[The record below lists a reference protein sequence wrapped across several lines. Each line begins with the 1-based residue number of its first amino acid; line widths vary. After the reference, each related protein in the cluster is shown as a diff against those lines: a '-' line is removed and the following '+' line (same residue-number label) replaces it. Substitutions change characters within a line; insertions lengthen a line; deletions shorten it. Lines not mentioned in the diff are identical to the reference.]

1 MRFLC
6 LRGPEACCKGSRV
19 RLFYF
24 FFITFS
30 MCREMHAALL
40 GATCKVGLSVCTV
53 RAAPQLREIL
63 PAAKCSNFAWF
74 FLRVPLAHRSK
85 CECSR
90 GARFKLHVRR
100 RSPCSW
106 SRDMCWRSWPWR
118 SNDSLASAAMLLDPS
133 ILLTKTSQSR
143 YGEFAL

>member
-1 MRFLC
+1 MRVLC
-6 LRGPEACCKGSRV
+6 LRGAEACCKGSRV

-63 PAAKCSNFAWF
+63 PAARCSNFAWF
-74 FLRVPLAHRSK
+74 FCVSHSLIDLSASACGVRDSSFMFA
-85 CECSR
+85 
-90 GARFKLHVRR
+90 GARLVRGR
-100 RSPCSW
+100 GTCVGDPGRGVAVIRSRLQQC
-106 SRDMCWRSWPWR
+106 C
-118 SNDSLASAAMLLDPS
+118 
-133 ILLTKTSQSR
+133 
-143 YGEFAL
+143 